1 MRIFAISNQK
11 GGVGKTTTTVNLAAC
26 LIARKKK
33 VLLIDL
39 DPQGNATSGAG
50 INKSEIK
57 YSIYDVLIGRTSLK
71 NSIIKSKESLFDV
84 CPSNQDLAGA
94 EVELVDIERR
104 EYILKKEIYI
114 ILVCRQKKREKKGKK
129 EKKI

>member
-26 LIARKKK
+26 LMSKNKK

-50 INKSEIK
+50 INKSEIE
-57 YSIYDVLIGRTSLK
+57 YSIYDVLIGQSSLK
-71 NSIIKSKESLFDV
+71 NSIIKSKDSLFDV
-84 CPSNQDLAGA
+84 CPANQALAGA
-94 EVELVDIERR
+94 EIELVGI
-104 EYILKKEIYI
+104 
-114 ILVCRQKKREKKGKK
+114 V
-129 EKKI
+129 